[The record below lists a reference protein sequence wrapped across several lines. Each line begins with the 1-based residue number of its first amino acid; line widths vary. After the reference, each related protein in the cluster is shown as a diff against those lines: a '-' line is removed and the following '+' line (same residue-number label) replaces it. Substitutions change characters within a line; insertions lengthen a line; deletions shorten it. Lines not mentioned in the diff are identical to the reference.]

1 MSGGVREQAGG
12 RPARVALGT
21 WMIDDP
27 LLQTALQR
35 AEQRG
40 LRLWLVGGAVR
51 DTLLGK
57 AVKDLDAVA
66 DSGDTALVHALARE
80 IADAVEGSY
89 VPLDEDRGI
98 ARVVLEDGRDLDL
111 AARVGPDL
119 EHDLRHRDFTL
130 NAMALDP
137 ATGEIHDPTGGQAD
151 LARGLL
157 RTAGPDG
164 LTDDPLRLLRGARML
179 CVYPRLQPAPGLADE
194 IRRLAHLLPTVSWER
209 IRDELFL
216 CFRAGISPRIPFL
229 VETGL
234 LEAVLPE
241 LTPTRTTT
249 QNHYHHTDVFHHTL
263 EVLRYVEESSGPPL
277 GQEMAGRRTRG
288 ELLKLTALLHD
299 IGKPLTRTV
308 DPDGRI
314 RFFGHEALGAEMAE
328 AAGRR
333 LALSSREIQRLKR
346 VVALH
351 LEPVLLPHRNPTD
364 VDLHRFFRAAGE
376 AAPELLLLSD
386 ADVRASRGLAQTDER
401 LAVHRA
407 FVRDM
412 LAEFLQEGRVARPK
426 VPLTGADL
434 VAAFGLSPGPT
445 VGRLLERVAEAVA
458 EGSVRSREQ
467 ALAWAA
473 ESLSSEVRDG

>member
-1 MSGGVREQAGG
+1 
-12 RPARVALGT
+12 
-21 WMIDDP
+21 MIEDP
-27 LLQTALQR
+27 LLHAALRR

-57 AVKDLDAVA
+57 TVKDLDAVV
-66 DSGDTALVHALARE
+66 DSGDTGLVHALARE
-80 IADAVEGSY
+80 IADAVDGSY

-98 ARVVLEDGRDLDL
+98 ARVVLKDGRDLDL

-119 EHDLRHRDFTL
+119 DHDLRHRDFTL

-137 ATGEIHDPTGGQAD
+137 GTGEIHDPTGGRQD
-151 LARGLL
+151 LEHGLL
-157 RTAGPDG
+157 RTAGPDS
-164 LTDDPLRLLRGARML
+164 LTDDPLRLLRAARML
-179 CVYPRLQPAPGLADE
+179 CVHARLQPAPGLTDQLRAH
-194 IRRLAHLLPTVSWER
+194 AHLLPTVSWER

-216 CFRAGISPRIPFL
+216 CFRAGVSPRLPFL

-241 LTPTRTTT
+241 LTPTRATT

-263 EVLRYVEESSGPPL
+263 EVLRNLEEPGVIGPPL
-277 GQEMAGRRTRG
+277 DQVLAGTRTRA

-299 IGKPLTRTV
+299 VAKPRTRTV

-314 RFFGHEALGAEMAE
+314 RFFGHEKLGAEMAE

-333 LALSSREIQRLKR
+333 LALSAREVARMKR
-346 VVALH
+346 VVSMH

-364 VDLHRFFRAAGE
+364 VDLHRFFRAAGD

-412 LAEFLQEGRVARPK
+412 LDEFLQEGRVARPK

-445 VGRLLERVAEAVA
+445 VGRLLEGVAEAVA

-467 ALAWAA
+467 ALALAA
-473 ESLSSEVRDG
+473 ELLSSEARDG